1 MNHND
6 RKEGKESPIGLIL
19 YSEEDTEHI
28 EYLMLENS
36 DIRVVQLLPDIEL
49 LKIKPQRAV
58 KIAHDM
64 MAERKNSLRL
74 TAIS

>member
-19 YSEEDTEHI
+19 YSGEDTEHI
-28 EYLMLENS
+28 EYLMPENS
-36 DIRVVQLLPDIEL
+36 DICVVQLLPDIEL